1 MSELSI
7 LELETEHVELLPE
20 REALGIFV
28 FLGGGNHVHQSAT
41 AVAVAIGSRNGGN
54 LAAASATNVAIVG

>member
-20 REALGIFV
+20 REALSV
-28 FLGGGNHVHQSAT
+28 HVTQIALSASVVT
-41 AVAVAIGSRNGGN
+41 KAHDVIS
-54 LAAASATNVAIVG
+54 LSEASNAIVINSFNNF